1 MREKES
7 ICIWEL
13 ATTHSKTI
21 KEDYQREMDQYPVVW
36 VLLNDISGGADGPQ

>member
-21 KEDYQREMDQYPVVW
+21 KEDYQGGNGPVSIVW
-36 VLLNDISGGADGPQ
+36 VLLNDISGGVDGPH